1 MAHLKKRG
9 KGRKSIDARKRRKAR
24 FLKELKECGTIDG
37 AAAKCNI
44 GRRTI
49 YNWKAEDE
57 EFTGAVEE
65 AIARAYGDLRASM
78 MSRAKKR
85 SDVLAIFLAKGR
97 WPEEFREKF
106 QIDIQN
112 DPGVRRLIEAV
123 LQVIKEYVPRE
134 KLKDAAARFASLT
147 NYQGPIKSN
156 SAPGS
161 GAVGSLPGPKDG

>member
-1 MAHLKKRG
+1 M
-9 KGRKSIDARKRRKAR
+9 
-24 FLKELKECGTIDG
+24 KELRKCGTIDG

-97 WPEEFREKF
+97 WPEEFREK
-106 QIDIQN
+106 
-112 DPGVRRLIEAV
+112 
-123 LQVIKEYVPRE
+123 LQVNILNGCYEY
-134 KLKDAAARFASLT
+134 S
-147 NYQGPIKSN
+147 
-156 SAPGS
+156 
-161 GAVGSLPGPKDG
+161 